1 MHPHLFLNAMLHLIP
16 PETPSQA
23 LNHQSTQLSSPL
35 LIEIKRIPT
44 QRASTSITG
53 PKPLEQT
60 ASMEHMLASRAA
72 LLRQLAIPTNNT
84 VANRTLTLA
93 LQRTR
98 NIAAERRDAIGDR
111 AVRERDNALAVPQ
124 PALPFFLFD
133 SDAAD
138 ADDLCGS
145 QRVSLRQD
153 DFDRHGLLVDD
164 VRDVDFFAAHADFDA
179 PLFVLGVFFGA
190 LLVPLGDAL

>member
-1 MHPHLFLNAMLHLIP
+1 MHPHLFLNAMLNLIP

-23 LNHQSTQLSSPL
+23 LNHQSPQPSPQL

-124 PALPFFLFD
+124 PALPFLLFD
-133 SDAAD
+133 GYAAD

-145 QRVSLRQD
+145 QRVSVRQD